1 MGKGCVRKMA
11 VTPSPP
17 NPEPSVLN
25 STTLQLF
32 LSMRQALLM
41 QVDALERVLGIVP
54 TTAEI
59 RRLYKEGKIGSPVEG
74 KP

>member
-1 MGKGCVRKMA
+1 MA

-17 NPEPSVLN
+17 SPKPSVLN
-25 STTLQLF
+25 DTTLQLF

-41 QVDALERVLGIVP
+41 QVDALERVLGIMP

-59 RRLYKEGKIGSPVEG
+59 RRLYKESKIGSPVEG